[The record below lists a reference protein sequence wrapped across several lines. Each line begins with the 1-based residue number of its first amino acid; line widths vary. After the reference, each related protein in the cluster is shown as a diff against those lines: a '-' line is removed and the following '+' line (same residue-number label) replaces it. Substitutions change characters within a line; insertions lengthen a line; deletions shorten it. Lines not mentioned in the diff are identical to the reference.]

1 MPVFI
6 PRNCSLK
13 TLSRKINNILW
24 LMNNLSQVHCVPFW
38 LAPSGCILGTYKLKK
53 NKKMGGCEQMSM
65 ASGRHFA
72 WSKGKETSS
81 CSHWLCCYCCHILP
95 IKSSWENHMP
105 LSQHTT
111 LTKYWKAGQMS
122 VKTGYKTAHIKHNK
136 ENTIASVCYYNSQLN
151 VITQKAWGHVF
162 SKLTADKLPPER
174 SRSSRWNKV
183 SCSPRSRRRSSRLMS
198 SVAPSQHREASLL
211 RWQGTQTRAVVT
223 DSRCWDVE
231 VGSLRTAVGVVNRR
245 RSGERSHFD
254 VLLLM
259 GISDLGNYPSTR
271 FKPSD

>member
-1 MPVFI
+1 MDVSRWVWHLEDILHGAKGRKRLPAATDYAATVVISF
-6 PRNCSLK
+6 PLSHHGKTTCLCHSTSLK
-13 TLSRKINNILW
+13 
-24 LMNNLSQVHCVPFW
+24 V
-38 LAPSGCILGTYKLKK
+38 
-53 NKKMGGCEQMSM
+53 
-65 ASGRHFA
+65 
-72 WSKGKETSS
+72 
-81 CSHWLCCYCCHILP
+81 
-95 IKSSWENHMP
+95 
-105 LSQHTT
+105 
-111 LTKYWKAGQMS
+111 GQMS

-136 ENTIASVCYYNSQLN
+136 ENTIASVCYCNSQLN
-151 VITQKAWGHVF
+151 VITQKAWGYVF
-162 SKLTADKLPPER
+162 SKLTADKLPLER